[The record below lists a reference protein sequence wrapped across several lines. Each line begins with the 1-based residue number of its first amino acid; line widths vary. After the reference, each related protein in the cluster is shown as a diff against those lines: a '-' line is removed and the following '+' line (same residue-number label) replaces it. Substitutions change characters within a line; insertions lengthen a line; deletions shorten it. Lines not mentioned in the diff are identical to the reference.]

1 MAAEDTSWVFD
12 SLVGFLQGPIWNA
25 PVLTFIEQKCAIFDT
40 GDTEHEEEY
49 RKVHDEYKDLVD
61 VMLQSHMEDIGITPE
76 QFEEACGQRNIGKVN
91 FHESLFEQ
99 VWAANDYEI
108 FKRMMIQK
116 NLELQLQALEM
127 IQQKYGITPQ
137 SYLPDDETKLPAEEA
152 QIMEEVLKK
161 TVEEYKTASAI
172 ADEGTR
178 ELEQSLISEE
188 RQRLEAECRREKS
201 LLQSAILQTA
211 EADAELPGADR
222 APAAETI
229 SNTAVVEPS
238 PQPSAPALDEVD
250 AEEVARRQQYLRA
263 QRDKLLLLK
272 KQEREKKLRAAAA
285 GSAERPR
292 SARAARAALS
302 SGGASAGG
310 ASGAPDTDKAG
321 GADSANLQV
330 RRALARR
337 LKSEVVGAP

>member
-211 EADAELPGADR
+211 EADAELPEADR

-229 SNTAVVEPS
+229 SNTAVVQE
-238 PQPSAPALDEVD
+238 DRVD